1 MFIKHTRVD
10 KESFQLLH
18 PEHVL
23 LSHSRQLN
31 SNLLA
36 IFFSKFMQNVFL
48 KRAFEKLICEF
59 VCHAG
64 LLQLRWKSVN
74 FRQHYFISPHQHI
87 LHHTR
92 KSLCN
97 LPWCSVQQRVAV
109 TPSGRNC
116 VSWVCGGLHKLE
128 RYRTRFQSFHDMK
141 RNGAHFSTANS
152 SHGGLLVCKH
162 LQTSYQVVLKLRK
175 KTKTKANANRKPA
188 VEISPHSF

>member
-1 MFIKHTRVD
+1 MFIKHTHTSRQRIFSVA
-10 KESFQLLH
+10 
-18 PEHVL
+18 PPRTRVL

-116 VSWVCGGLHKLE
+116 VSWVCGGCTNLNA
-128 RYRTRFQSFHDMK
+128 TGHDSRVFM
-141 RNGAHFSTANS
+141 T
-152 SHGGLLVCKH
+152 
-162 LQTSYQVVLKLRK
+162 
-175 KTKTKANANRKPA
+175 
-188 VEISPHSF
+188 

>member
-1 MFIKHTRVD
+1 MFIKHTHEQT
-10 KESFQLLH
+10 K
-18 PEHVL
+18 
-23 LSHSRQLN
+23 
-31 SNLLA
+31 NLFSCSTQNTCFTQPQQVVKQQPPGY
-36 IFFSKFMQNVFL
+36 FFSKFMQNVFL

-116 VSWVCGGLHKLE
+116 VSWVCGGCTNLNA
-128 RYRTRFQSFHDMK
+128 TGHDSRVFM
-141 RNGAHFSTANS
+141 T
-152 SHGGLLVCKH
+152 
-162 LQTSYQVVLKLRK
+162 
-175 KTKTKANANRKPA
+175 
-188 VEISPHSF
+188 